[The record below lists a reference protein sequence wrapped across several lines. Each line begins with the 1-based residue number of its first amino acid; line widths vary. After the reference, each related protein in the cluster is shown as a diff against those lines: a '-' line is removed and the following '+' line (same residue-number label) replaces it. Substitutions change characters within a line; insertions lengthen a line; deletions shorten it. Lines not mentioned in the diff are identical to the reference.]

1 MLDPYFF
8 QRLTRKDG
16 VIIPDESTLPS
27 GVEFKIL
34 GYAKAGNY
42 TLVYWQ
48 LGEHIAGQSL
58 YRDRTPIAL
67 SGGQI
72 ALYQKPVVNTSPR
85 SAIRAVNTDPLRLID
100 GRVGEFEVPQNIAIQ
115 LQNPRNIVY
124 FCQKKSE
131 DT

>member
-16 VIIPDESTLPS
+16 VIIPDESTPSS

-42 TLVYWQ
+42 TLIYWQ

-58 YRDRTPIAL
+58 YRDRTPIAH
-67 SGGQI
+67 SGGQV
-72 ALYQKPVVNTSPR
+72 ALYIKITSETPKNRDRRVNP
-85 SAIRAVNTDPLRLID
+85 DPLRLID
-100 GRVGEFEVPQNIAIQ
+100 GKIGEFEVPANIAIQ

>member
-16 VIIPDESTLPS
+16 VIVPDESTLPS

-34 GYAKAGNY
+34 GYARAGNY

-58 YRDRTPIAL
+58 YRDHTPIAL

-115 LQNPRNIVY
+115 LQNPQNIVY
-124 FCQKKSE
+124 FCQKS
-131 DT
+131 DR